1 MDDTRFDALS
11 RHIGSGKR
19 PENGAASTNLVIP
32 ESGERRRQVLGSLG
46 ATGMVLLAGLGLG
59 AQTSAAK
66 TKKKKSRNKGK
77 HKDNRQSAQ
86 AEGKNRKK
94 SSAGAAGPTGPTGPA
109 GPAGPAGSGSQITGP
124 AGPMGPQGPV
134 GPAGPQGPAGASGVV
149 PTGTLICNTAN
160 RNQCSG
166 YDQCPSPWT
175 ICVREGGPGAYTT
188 NGICCRLA

>member
-11 RHIGSGKR
+11 RHVGSEKR
-19 PENGAASTNLVIP
+19 QEHLAGHVTLTIP

-59 AQTSAAK
+59 AQASAAR
-66 TKKKKSRNKGK
+66 KSKNKNKQK
-77 HKDNRQSAQ
+77 HKNKRQPAQ

-94 SSAGAAGPTGPTGPA
+94 SGAGTAGPTGPTGPA

-124 AGPMGPQGPV
+124 AGPMGPQGPA

-166 YDQCPSPWT
+166 YNQCPSPWT